1 MQSPWYI
8 SRIRALGALSR
19 RLFLGITLAGC
30 ALGAA
35 AATSALPPTINQ
47 WALFESQ
54 VLHPTPPTDKLRGV
68 ELVTEFTAPDGKVTK
83 FWGFYSEAN
92 RWRFRFSPDQ
102 TGRWRYAA
110 RFSDGAAEATGE
122 FECAPADLPGPL
134 TRWPENPVWFATAAG
149 GPVVVRSFHVGDR
162 FFAENTSP
170 VMRAAFLDWVQSSG
184 YNLLSIASHYL
195 NRNSPGRGQGW
206 RTPQLW
212 DNTLKSVRPG
222 DYDKAEAILDD
233 LRARR
238 LYVYPFAGFIG
249 RHSEFPAEPADQ
261 EVYIRYTLARFA
273 PYWNVLL
280 NVSGPEPLWKPEGY
294 YNCMPF
300 VEVNRLG
307 ELIHRL
313 DPFDRLLSVHNAS
326 GDDPFRFA
334 AWGSYSTLQ
343 GGPAEKS
350 DNYQALHNF
359 IFRNHTGDRPIY
371 AQEVLWPGNYLHG
384 GLTPDQVRRK
394 ALVMLFAASHI
405 NFADMNGDSST
416 GYSGTLDP
424 TDRHPEMHAAAKS
437 AWDFFAKIPFGR
449 LHPTWDVA
457 RRGVCLAEDGREYWV
472 YLVKGGST
480 DFANGFA
487 TGWQGEW
494 ISPEGEVAAVAVA
507 IDGQKTFIAPS
518 AFPKDVV
525 LHIWRK

>member
-1 MQSPWYI
+1 MQSPWYV
-8 SRIRALGALSR
+8 SRVRALVAVQR
-19 RLFLGITLAGC
+19 RLFLGITLGGC

-35 AATSALPPTINQ
+35 AATAALPPAINQ
-47 WALFESQ
+47 WALFEGQ
-54 VLHPTPPTDKLRGV
+54 VLHPAPPTDKLRGV

-83 FWGFYSEAN
+83 FWGFYSGES

-110 RFSDGAAEATGE
+110 RFSDGAAETRGE

-134 TRWPENPVWFATAAG
+134 TRLQENPVWFATAAG
-149 GPVVVRSFHVGDR
+149 GPLVVRSFHVGDR
-162 FFAENTSP
+162 FFAENTP
-170 VMRAAFLDWVQSSG
+170 PAMRAAFLDWVQSSG

-195 NRNSPGRGQGW
+195 NRNSPGRGRGW
-206 RTPQLW
+206 VTPQLW
-212 DNTLKSVRPG
+212 DNAMKSVRPG
-222 DYDKAEAILDD
+222 EYDKAEAILDD

-249 RHSEFPAEPADQ
+249 RHSEFPMEPADQ
-261 EVYIRYTLARFA
+261 EVYLRYTLARFA

-280 NVSGPEPLWKPEGY
+280 NVSGPEPLWKPDGY
-294 YNCMPF
+294 YNRMPF
-300 VEVNRLG
+300 AEVNRLG

-334 AWGSYSTLQ
+334 AWGTYSTLQ

-394 ALVMLFAASHI
+394 ALVMLFAASNI
-405 NFADMNGDSST
+405 NFADMNGDSSS
-416 GYSGTLDP
+416 GFSGTLDP
-424 TDRHPEMHAAAKS
+424 ADCHPEMHAAAKS

-449 LHPTWDVA
+449 LRPTWDVA

-472 YLVKGGST
+472 YLVKGGSA
-480 DFANGFA
+480 DFAVDFA

-494 ISPEGEVAAVAVA
+494 ISPEGEVATVAVS
-507 IDGQKTFIAPS
+507 IDGQKTFTAPS
-518 AFPKDVV
+518 AFTKDVV